1 MYIVFIYIYIHTCI
15 CLVHFYLSIYLSID
29 LCIYLSYM
37 LIEYAH
43 ETKLYTLIRSLL
55 ERILQIQINMLCS
68 FLEQISNITPSLK
81 PRELYSPHEPKK
93 NKEGPG

>member
-1 MYIVFIYIYIHTCI
+1 MYMSCPF
-15 CLVHFYLSIYLSID
+15 LSIYLSID

-37 LIEYAH
+37 LNEYAH
-43 ETKLYTLIRSLL
+43 ETNLYTLIRSLL

-93 NKEGPG
+93 NNEGPG